1 MSVSLAALGA
11 QKLLNRKADVIG
23 DPPKEDGRNVAAL
36 VYRHGGAPAVRMAEL
51 LMRALLA
58 NFGEA
63 MPAKKPDDFA
73 GREDR
78 DAAHGRSIDGD

>member
-1 MSVSLAALGA
+1 M
-11 QKLLNRKADVIG
+11 
-23 DPPKEDGRNVAAL
+23 
-36 VYRHGGAPAVRMAEL
+36 YRDRGAPAVRVAEL

-63 MPAKKPDDFA
+63 VPTKKPDDFA

-78 DAAHGRSIDGD
+78 NAAHVSSIDSD